1 MKRKGLWLV
10 TVIVAGVCLVTG
22 CGDGTDVDKMTG
34 EQVSGTAVE
43 AETTEYQPVIDEK
56 EQRAADLEYKY
67 STEGLNA
74 AEYEELASWYGQE
87 GKIMLQR
94 DMYEQCWRL
103 YGDVA
108 AYEALQ
114 QIVVNVEEENDQV
127 KNMAQLLMQNMDL
140 TDYWTEAAS
149 TVYSESWYSTMM
161 PKLKEGSRTYYRNQA
176 DNGAILIWR
185 VGYDLLGK
193 NYTEAWYQKG
203 EQLVWLR
210 QDPESVQMVNTTV
223 TNGQYTG
230 AFESWLCMSVTGDI
244 YHESGNLQNNVL
256 TGEYSAGVFLGN
268 EPTDLIGLWSSR
280 ESMELKSYSGNFGEN
295 GIVQKE
301 QPDNSKLKIT
311 HNGSEGAILLCYAWT
326 EDEKEI
332 LAIRT
337 LEGTEA
343 GSYVF
348 NATELWG
355 MDSIPQFTFYAPV
368 GRQEQF
374 GETALSQAA
383 KVSIEGTGAEKEAD
397 GMIADKKNVI
407 DPENVQIRVFDSNIQ
422 WFDGTRWHT
431 VGTVSEYEARDPF
444 NEYTGRQ
451 SEVPGVQIGDM
462 QDGENAVSSNQDT
475 AYNKRCAGSIVTT
488 TTTNST
494 GSKGNSN
501 TNKGN
506 NNTNKGNNNNANKGN
521 NTNKGNTLNA
531 GNTVNPGNSD
541 TNNGGNTGSDNGG
554 NNDSVQEPS
563 QEPTQTPS
571 TNPDSGTTQDPSNG
585 NNNSSGSNGTNN
597 QPSQGDTDVGWA
609 DVPD

>member
-10 TVIVAGVCLVTG
+10 IVIAAGMCLVTG

-43 AETTEYQPVIDEK
+43 AETIEYQPIIDEK
-56 EQRAADLEYKY
+56 EQRVADLEYKY

-87 GKIMLQR
+87 GKIMQQR

-103 YGDVA
+103 YGDAA

-149 TVYSESWYSTMM
+149 TVYSDSWYSTMM

-185 VGYDLLGK
+185 VGYDFFGN

-230 AFESWLCMSVTGDI
+230 TFESWLCMSATGDI

-280 ESMELKSYSGNFGEN
+280 VSMELKSYSGNFGEN

-311 HNGSEGAILLCYAWT
+311 HNGSEGAIPLCYAWT
-326 EDEKEI
+326 EDEKEV

-343 GSYVF
+343 GTYVF
-348 NATELWG
+348 NVTEFLG

-383 KVSIEGTGAEKEAD
+383 KASIEGTRAEKE
-397 GMIADKKNVI
+397 ADKKNVI

-431 VGTVSEYEARDPF
+431 VGTVSEYEAQDPF
-444 NEYTGRQ
+444 NGYTGRQ
-451 SEVPGVQIGDM
+451 SEVPGAQIGDT
-462 QDGENAVSSNQDT
+462 QDGENGVSANQDI
-475 AYNKRCAGSIVTT
+475 AYNKRCAGSIVTP
-488 TTTNST
+488 TTTNGT
-494 GSKGNSN
+494 GNKGNSN
-501 TNKGN
+501 TNKGGSS
-506 NNTNKGNNNNANKGN
+506 NNTNKGSSSN
-521 NTNKGNTLNA
+521 NTNKGNTS
-531 GNTVNPGNSD
+531 NTTNTANPGNTD
-541 TNNGGNTGSDNGG
+541 TNNGGNTGSNNGG
-554 NNDSVQEPS
+554 NDNPPQEPS

-571 TNPDSGTTQDPSNG
+571 TNPDSGTTQDPSKD
-585 NNNSSGSNGTNN
+585 NNNSSDSNGTN